1 MSNNGYRSSTL
12 NDLYSMERWKKTLL
26 ISGTIFTTSAAAAV
40 VLGSLGYV
48 LYTFS
53 ALLVYSIIALILT
66 LMGRPIKRLLLKIK
80 FRNFQLPNTLS
91 TGITLFLLLVFFLA
105 ILAFFVPL
113 LVDITDQVQAIS
125 SSAIAES
132 LDEPFDQI
140 REINDKYRIIELEPG
155 QTLEGLFLE
164 NVQNIVNQV
173 NISSLISGII
183 GFAGNLSVGIFSIIF
198 ITFFFLNERNLLRNV
213 VNAVTPDRFVKR
225 VNNILESIKNLLS
238 RYFIGVML
246 ELLLVGGLVALG
258 LGILGIKNALFIG
271 YFAGIFNIIPYLGPI
286 IGGSMTVVMTAIN
299 SLHLPFYEKAFPLMI
314 FSLGVFTVVQLID
327 NFIFQPFIYSSS
339 VKAHPLEIFFI
350 ILGAGYI
357 GGAGAM
363 ILAIPVYTIVRVVG
377 REFFNKFKIVD
388 SLTRSIK
395 EE

>member
-1 MSNNGYRSSTL
+1 
-12 NDLYSMERWKKTLL
+12 MERWKKTLL
-26 ISGTIFTTSAAAAV
+26 ISGTILTTSAAAAV

-53 ALLVYSIIALILT
+53 ALLVYSIIALIFT

-80 FRNFQLPNTLS
+80 IRNFQLPNTLS

-113 LVDITDQVQAIS
+113 LVDITDQVQDIS
-125 SSAIAES
+125 PSAIAKS

-140 REINDKYRIIELEPG
+140 REINDNYRIIELEPG

-164 NVQNIVNQV
+164 NVQNIVDQV

-183 GFAGNLSVGIFSIIF
+183 GFAGNLSVGVFSIIF
-198 ITFFFLNERNLLRNV
+198 ITFFFLNERSLLQNV

-271 YFAGIFNIIPYLGPI
+271 YFAGVFNIIPYLGPI
-286 IGGSMTVVMTAIN
+286 IGGSMTAAMTAIN
-299 SLHLPFYEKAFPLMI
+299 TLHLPFYEKAFPLI
-314 FSLGVFTVVQLID
+314 LFSLGVFTVVQLID

-363 ILAIPVYTIVRVVG
+363 ILAIPVYTIVRVVA
-377 REFFNKFKIVD
+377 REFFNKFKIVN
-388 SLTRSIK
+388 SLTRSMK